1 RIAHTV
7 KGTAGSFGLSRI
19 AATASALDLAG
30 KAGDRAKAMTLRQ
43 RLVQALSDTR
53 QGMVDRYGQTVAA
66 AQ

>member
-1 RIAHTV
+1 
-7 KGTAGSFGLSRI
+7 
-19 AATASALDLAG
+19 
-30 KAGDRAKAMTLRQ
+30 MTLRQ